1 MNSPADRNSI
11 AAHLGRRL
19 VVLVSV
25 VLVVFALAVDGLLVH
40 YLRGEFDH
48 ALLAKAQSLS
58 SLLEQDE
65 EDVDFDFSSETMP
78 EFSPGPHAEYFQL
91 WLSSRPRPQGAAA
104 LGLHELP
111 RFADRADDA
120 RFRDLVLPDGR
131 AGRAVQL
138 DFLVRLDPKEDLD
151 PMRIKRPLATLV
163 TARDCTELKRL
174 IVGLRTGLALL
185 VLTASAV
192 ASFLVRRTVSQ
203 GLQPLAAV
211 RAQLATL
218 DAATLH
224 ARLTVPAHGAELA
237 PVVEQFNSLL
247 AELEHAFHREQTFS
261 AAAAHELRT
270 PLAEIRSLAEVG
282 ARFADDRT
290 LASEYFTD
298 IVAAVTQLETLARN
312 LLALARHDSGQRIDP
327 SLEDID
333 VVAAVVEAWRAQEA
347 GAKAR
352 QLTYRYS
359 GPLSAR
365 IRAERQTLD
374 LLLSNVLGNAV
385 AHSPTGAEV
394 SIACRV
400 DEGGVALAVANPR
413 GSLEDADLAHIFER
427 FWRKDAARTEEGHA
441 GLGLALVR
449 AYAER
454 LGVQSSAVLNGEGQ
468 FVLRLEGFMAAS
480 SLA

>member
-1 MNSPADRNSI
+1 M
-11 AAHLGRRL
+11 
-19 VVLVSV
+19 
-25 VLVVFALAVDGLLVH
+25 
-40 YLRGEFDH
+40 LRSTNH
-48 ALLAKAQSLS
+48 
-58 SLLEQDE
+58 
-65 EDVDFDFSSETMP
+65 
-78 EFSPGPHAEYFQL
+78 
-91 WLSSRPRPQGAAA
+91 
-104 LGLHELP
+104 
-111 RFADRADDA
+111 
-120 RFRDLVLPDGR
+120 
-131 AGRAVQL
+131 
-138 DFLVRLDPKEDLD
+138 
-151 PMRIKRPLATLV
+151 
-163 TARDCTELKRL
+163 
-174 IVGLRTGLALL
+174 
-185 VLTASAV
+185 
-192 ASFLVRRTVSQ
+192 
-203 GLQPLAAV
+203 
-211 RAQLATL
+211 
-218 DAATLH
+218 
-224 ARLTVPAHGAELA
+224 
-237 PVVEQFNSLL
+237 
-247 AELEHAFHREQTFS
+247 
-261 AAAAHELRT
+261 
-270 PLAEIRSLAEVG
+270 
-282 ARFADDRT
+282 
-290 LASEYFTD
+290 

-333 VVAAVVEAWRAQEA
+333 VVAAVVEAWRGQEA

-400 DEGGVALAVANPR
+400 DEGGVALVVANPR

-468 FVLRLEGFMAAS
+468 FVLRLEGFVAAS